1 MRISFF
7 VTSKTPPPDGI
18 NSSEETAFP
27 YLLSNSEA
35 ILAALG
41 K

>member
-1 MRISFF
+1 

-18 NSSEETAFP
+18 NASEVTVFP

-41 K
+41 R